1 MLRYEPEEKCPPTL
15 ALVSAL
21 QTFVPNTIS
30 VILLATLIVRASH
43 QSEAYLDWVVF
54 SGLALCGLST
64 ILHSFQF
71 WRFGSARLVVTNF
84 NVPFLAISALA
95 LARGGPGLLASL
107 IVVSTLLQFLLTAR
121 LASLR
126 RIFTPT
132 VSGTVVMLVAVSAVP
147 FIVERSVVAAQDTSM
162 ERVLLPGIAALA
174 VGIWVSLQSS
184 QGWRLWTL
192 PIMVASGLVVA
203 IPFGLYDF
211 AGVIEA
217 PLVRLPELTWL
228 GFDFTFGI
236 HFWSLLPAFLFVN
249 LTAYMKTLGDLSVI
263 HKASRRNPVA
273 LDLRK
278 VQGGL
283 NLYSVCTFLTGAIGT
298 LPFAA
303 PWATTV
309 VYIGFTGVASRVV
322 GVYLGLMTIGIA
334 PLSKLTALLVAIP
347 SSVVS
352 AVYVIIFGML
362 FVEGAKTAFAGQVD
376 YKKGVIAGVSLI
388 MGVSAGSFSG
398 LLDGIVGQMIS
409 NTVVVGSVVAL
420 GTAVFIELASYRRRK
435 LEAELSASSLPE
447 IDEFLNDF
455 VERHGW
461 EEDERNRLRLVG
473 EEVILSLLEQEGH
486 EESDRD
492 SRRLALTAYLD
503 GQSAEVEIVVYS
515 DEEIEENIEDQLAYM
530 DEDSALENEQQLSM
544 RILGHYASS
553 VNHRK
558 YYGIDIVS
566 VRVDR

>member
-1 MLRYEPEEKCPPTL
+1 M
-15 ALVSAL
+15 
-21 QTFVPNTIS
+21 
-30 VILLATLIVRASH
+30 
-43 QSEAYLDWVVF
+43 
-54 SGLALCGLST
+54 
-64 ILHSFQF
+64 
-71 WRFGSARLVVTNF
+71 
-84 NVPFLAISALA
+84 
-95 LARGGPGLLASL
+95 
-107 IVVSTLLQFLLTAR
+107 
-121 LASLR
+121 
-126 RIFTPT
+126 
-132 VSGTVVMLVAVSAVP
+132 
-147 FIVERSVVAAQDTSM
+147 
-162 ERVLLPGIAALA
+162 
-174 VGIWVSLQSS
+174 
-184 QGWRLWTL
+184 
-192 PIMVASGLVVA
+192 
-203 IPFGLYDF
+203 
-211 AGVIEA
+211 
-217 PLVRLPELTWL
+217 
-228 GFDFTFGI
+228 
-236 HFWSLLPAFLFVN
+236 N

-263 HKASRRNPVA
+263 HKASRRDPVA

-420 GTAVFIELASYRRRK
+420 GTAIFIELASYRRRK